1 MFIKRFMLLL
11 ATAWLTET
19 TQAAG
24 NPEAGREKA
33 ALCAGCHGEDGHSQ
47 VPLFPK
53 LAGQPARY
61 LEKQLHDFKAQRRV
75 EPTMYAMAEPLSDED
90 IQDLAAFYAGQS
102 PKSENGTAP
111 THGGGLY
118 KAGRPATGVPACSGC
133 HGPQGH
139 GNPSAAIPALG
150 GQHAAYL
157 EKTLGDYRSGERA
170 NDPNSVMRLVAK
182 TLSDD
187 DLGALADYLSTLK

>member
-1 MFIKRFMLLL
+1 MSIKMLTLLL
-11 ATAWLTET
+11 APAVLWPTA
-19 TQAAG
+19 QAAG
-24 NPEAGREKA
+24 NPEAGRDKA
-33 ALCAGCHGEDGHSQ
+33 ALCAGCHGEDGNSQ

-61 LEKQLHDFKAQRRV
+61 LEKQLHDFKSQRRV

-90 IQDLAAFYAGQS
+90 IQDLAAFYAGQTLH
-102 PKSENGTAP
+102 PENGTP
-111 THGGGLY
+111 TAHGSALY
-118 KAGRPATGVPACSGC
+118 KAGRPATGVPSCTGC

-139 GNPSAAIPALG
+139 GNPSAAIPAVG

-157 EKTLGDYRSGERA
+157 EKALGDYRNGERA
-170 NDPNSVMRLVAK
+170 NDPNAVMRLVAK

-187 DLGALADYLSTLK
+187 ELSALADYLSTLK